1 MRISYQQ
8 RSTRLE
14 VLMAPSRRDA
24 LHALAG
30 LGLAPLAARPAWASC
45 DLPAVDIDVERLV
58 DGPIIHAGLDPS
70 IGTNIQGPSLIRTPD
85 WLPNR
90 MGRYYLYFADHKG
103 SYIRLAYADDVE
115 GPWSIHAP
123 GSLHLPESNFLTER
137 PPVPEGRSPVPPR
150 EGVPS
155 PADSAVMPHIASPDV
170 HVRDDRRE
178 IVMYFH
184 GLAGPSYQRSRVAW
198 STDGIRF
205 TASQDLI
212 GRSYMR
218 AFRHESWWY
227 VLAMPGIFY
236 RSRDGMPPLEEGP
249 TLFEPDMRHAAVHLR
264 GDTLFV
270 FWSRAGDAPEHI
282 LASTIDVSGDW
293 RGWRNSTERSLLK
306 PERPWEGAGL
316 PIEPSVRD
324 AVNVRVNQLRDP
336 AIHAEDGRV
345 YLLYAIAGEAG
356 IGLARLDIRC

>member
-1 MRISYQQ
+1 M
-8 RSTRLE
+8 T
-14 VLMAPSRRDA
+14 PSRREMIRT
-24 LHALAG
+24 LAG
-30 LGLAPLAARPAWASC
+30 LGLVPLAARRVQATC
-45 DLPAVDIDVERLV
+45 GLPAASIDAERVV

-103 SYIRLAYADDVE
+103 SYIRLAYADHVE
-115 GPWSIHAP
+115 GPWSIHVP

-137 PPVPEGRSPVPPR
+137 PPVPEGRSPVPRR

-184 GLAGPSYQRSRVAW
+184 GLAGPSFQRSRVAV
-198 STDGIRF
+198 SPDGIRF
-205 TASQDLI
+205 TASDELI

-218 AFRHESWWY
+218 AFRHDGWWY
-227 VLAMPGIFY
+227 IMAMPGIFY

-249 TLFEPDMRHAAVHLR
+249 TLFEPDMRHAAVYLR
-264 GDTLFV
+264 GSTLFV
-270 FWSRAGDAPEHI
+270 FWSRAGDTPEHI
-282 LASTIDVSGDW
+282 LASTVDVSGDW
-293 RGWRNSTERSLLK
+293 GGWRNSAERSLLK
-306 PERPWEGAGL
+306 PERPWEGADL
-316 PIEPSVRD
+316 PLEPSIRD

-336 AIHAEDGRV
+336 AIYAEDDQV
-345 YLLYAIAGEAG
+345 YLLYSVAGEAG
-356 IGLARLDIRC
+356 IGLARVDINC